1 MLLLS
6 ASFAQSNA
14 FLRFSLFFPSFP
26 VSRNG
31 LPSLSHSSLSDRPM
45 AELLLTTSQMLSSV
59 GMIKIGV
66 TALD

>member
-1 MLLLS
+1 MLVLP

-14 FLRFSLFFPSFP
+14 FLRFSLFFFFFFFFFF
-26 VSRNG
+26 G
-31 LPSLSHSSLSDRPM
+31 LNSLSHSSLSDRPM

-59 GMIKIGV
+59 GMSHIRV